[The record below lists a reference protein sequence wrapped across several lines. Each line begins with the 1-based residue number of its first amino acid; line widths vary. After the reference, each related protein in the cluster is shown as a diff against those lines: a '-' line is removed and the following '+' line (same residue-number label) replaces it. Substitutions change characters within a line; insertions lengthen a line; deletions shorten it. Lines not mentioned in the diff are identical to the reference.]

1 MELLHHTNRPVADQ
15 VSAPVAA
22 RLQQSSSGLA
32 ILLAFFSAGLFW
44 GANFLGAVPAWAW
57 AIPALSSVATVG
69 FWLFVPSDRL
79 LKSGSLLSLAI
90 LSASLGA
97 LAQPDELKVFF
108 AGFFA
113 LWLVNLTF
121 FRLFF
126 PTALLAAGI
135 FWAIDVLLLALGLYF
150 LPPPWSVETVPLCAG
165 GFLAFTATLHFLWA
179 QPLISRRHGAE
190 EIFRGAMTCHLEICR
205 VFVLWLIPNTEGQ
218 LRYEQID

>member
-1 MELLHHTNRPVADQ
+1 MELLHHTNRPVAEQ

-32 ILLAFFSAGLFW
+32 ILLAFLSAGLFW
-44 GANFLGAVPAWAW
+44 AANFLGAVPAWAW

-97 LAQPDELKVFF
+97 LAQPNELKVFF

-121 FRLFF
+121 FRLFSPRLF
-126 PTALLAAGI
+126 WRLGFLGHRRFAFGFGPLFFAAPLERRNSAPLRRRLFGVHGHPALSLGPTFDLQATRRRRNFSGRHDLSFGNLSGFRVMADSQHGGATAL
-135 FWAIDVLLLALGLYF
+135 
-150 LPPPWSVETVPLCAG
+150 
-165 GFLAFTATLHFLWA
+165 
-179 QPLISRRHGAE
+179 
-190 EIFRGAMTCHLEICR
+190 
-205 VFVLWLIPNTEGQ
+205 
-218 LRYEQID
+218 

>member
-1 MELLHHTNRPVADQ
+1 MELLHHTNRPVAEQ

-32 ILLAFFSAGLFW
+32 ILLAFLSAGLFW
-44 GANFLGAVPAWAW
+44 AANFLGAVPAWAW

-90 LSASLGA
+90 LSASLSA
-97 LAQPDELKVFF
+97 LAQPNELKVFF

-121 FRLFF
+121 FRLFS
-126 PTALLAAGI
+126 PRL
-135 FWAIDVLLLALGLYF
+135 FWRLRFFGPSTF
-150 LPPPWSVETVPLCAG
+150 CFW
-165 GFLAFTATLHFLWA
+165 LWA
-179 QPLISRRHGAE
+179 FIFCRPLERRNSAPLRRRLFGVHGHPALSLGPTFDLRRHGAE